1 MSPYASQR
9 CFRASAR
16 LSVMDPQGQRGASD
30 FGRLPLPR
38 LASRPAAA
46 RRVYSAS
53 GWPQFSQWRV
63 GLGGFTDASPFHCS
77 VGR

>member
-1 MSPYASQR
+1 MSDYASQR

-16 LSVMDPQGQRGASD
+16 LSVIAPHGHRGASE
-30 FGRLPLPR
+30 RLRPPLPR
-38 LASRPAAA
+38 FASRPAAA